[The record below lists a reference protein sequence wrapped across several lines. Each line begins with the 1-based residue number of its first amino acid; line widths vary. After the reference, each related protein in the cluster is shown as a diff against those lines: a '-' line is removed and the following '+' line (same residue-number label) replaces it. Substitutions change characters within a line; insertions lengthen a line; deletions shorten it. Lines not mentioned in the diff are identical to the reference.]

1 MLSVEKQKEL
11 MDELAYL
18 KDVMRLEI
26 YEKVKKARKLNLN
39 LLENEDYNKAKEEQ
53 TLLDARIASIEKML
67 NEAEIIDE

>member
-1 MLSVEKQKEL
+1 